1 MSYLVIQN
9 PGVAPIEGF
18 TLLGVSTTRD
28 CGVEGTIGQFGSG
41 NKHAINVLLR
51 AGLKVFVYCGKTR
64 LDFQTR
70 DEEIDDGLTRKAI
83 KRVVCKLSGTS
94 TRTIDLGWVLDFGSI
109 DWSDVGM
116 ALREFVSNSIDRTVR
131 EENGSFIPALE
142 DGRLLV
148 QIVPDDTLRAKDG
161 YTRVYIEANEA
172 VQSYVAELPKRFLHF
187 SSDPAQVTKSFL
199 PKADRNLNGKKTA
212 VIYRAGVFVR
222 EVEDYRDDSIY
233 DYNFKAGE
241 LQIDECRNASDYT
254 VKAAVARLYRKASTA
269 ELVPVFRALVEHQP
283 AFEAGLDQDYILPAW
298 ESPKEEQKVNWQN
311 AWKAVAADAVLCGPS
326 NTIAEFVEKKGYE
339 AKTIQSSNLVF
350 AAARFGIKTDSQ
362 VLSENEKNGK
372 EITPPTVA
380 AQTAVDTVWSWL
392 VKYNMTNDKA
402 KPTVG
407 CFRDAMTAGTRILGF
422 CDDTGVYLADDQ
434 ASGGVPSKACLKTA
448 LEEVL
453 HWVTKAGDNSKDLQ
467 NFAFCLIVEILA

>member
-1 MSYLVIQN
+1 M
-9 PGVAPIEGF
+9 
-18 TLLGVSTTRD
+18 
-28 CGVEGTIGQFGSG
+28 
-41 NKHAINVLLR
+41 
-51 AGLKVFVYCGKTR
+51 KVFVYCGKTR

-109 DWSDVGM
+109 DWSDMGM

-254 VKAAVARLYRKASTA
+254 VKAAVARLYRKASTDRVGPG
-269 ELVPVFRALVEHQP
+269 LPRPGRA
-283 AFEAGLDQDYILPAW
+283 
-298 ESPKEEQKVNWQN
+298 
-311 AWKAVAADAVLCGPS
+311 
-326 NTIAEFVEKKGYE
+326 
-339 AKTIQSSNLVF
+339 
-350 AAARFGIKTDSQ
+350 
-362 VLSENEKNGK
+362 
-372 EITPPTVA
+372 
-380 AQTAVDTVWSWL
+380 
-392 VKYNMTNDKA
+392 
-402 KPTVG
+402 
-407 CFRDAMTAGTRILGF
+407 
-422 CDDTGVYLADDQ
+422 Q
-434 ASGGVPSKACLKTA
+434 ASFRGRLGPG
-448 LEEVL
+448 L
-453 HWVTKAGDNSKDLQ
+453 H
-467 NFAFCLIVEILA
+467 LARRGSRPRKSRR